1 MQLEAA
7 DVLRVGIP
15 LLVFAFGYG
24 RLTRGQKAMLERLIS
39 HEEYDK
45 ERRASDKEKIES
57 EREKIK
63 EKIESERDKVK
74 AISAAVD
81 SKVVQQDARIDI
93 FVAKIDKALFE
104 EDGRSRFVSR
114 QMCRECRQEY
124 QGRLCIKIDELK
136 KSYENLAALFSD
148 QKTFVGKQ
156 MEAVQS
162 YIALTGPILQ
172 ALFAQ
177 IGETEGASIQTSCDI
192 TKLFADLISE
202 RINANKEAKEGA

>member
-24 RLTRGQKAMLERLIS
+24 RLTRGQKAMLERLIA

-57 EREKIK
+57 EREK
-63 EKIESERDKVK
+63 VK

-81 SKVVQQDARIDI
+81 AKVVQQDARIDI

-104 EDGRSRFVSR
+104 DDGRSRFVSR

-124 QGRLCIKIDELK
+124 QGRLCNKIDELK

-177 IGETEGASIQTSCDI
+177 IGEAEGASIQTSCDI